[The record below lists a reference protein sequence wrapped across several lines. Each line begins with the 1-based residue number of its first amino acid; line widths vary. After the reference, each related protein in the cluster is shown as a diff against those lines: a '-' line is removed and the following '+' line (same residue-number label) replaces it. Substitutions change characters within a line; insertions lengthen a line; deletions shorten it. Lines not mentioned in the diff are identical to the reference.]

1 MIKFERLIKVLDKA
15 FELKL
20 IDGLSYNTK
29 KDEFDRDIDFTII
42 RCGTGY
48 KISWWSNVA
57 YLYVGDSFQL
67 PFDDL
72 EVSGTW
78 PNNFKTNL
86 QFEYNKNK
94 CAIIGLE
101 GYPKELEEK

>member
-1 MIKFERLIKVLDKA
+1 MITFEQLTKALEKA

-20 IDGLSYNTK
+20 IDALSYNTK
-29 KDEFDRDIDFTII
+29 DGEFDRDIRFTVI
-42 RCGTGY
+42 RNEKSY
-48 KISWWSNVA
+48 KISWWSNIA
-57 YLYVGDSFQL
+57 YLYIGDSFQL
-67 PFDDL
+67 PFDGL

-86 QFEYNKNK
+86 QLEYCGNK

-101 GYPKELEEK
+101 EYPKAQ